1 MFPRELIERG
11 VIVTSARGA
20 IARTVAE
27 FALASMLTLLRRMV
41 ELTRPGGPRPVS
53 ETLFDKTVALVGLGC
68 VGRSLLDLLRPFGCK
83 VLVVD
88 PFLAEPE
95 AERLDVEQVSLPEAL
110 GRATVVSLHAPDVP
124 ETRGMIGAAELA
136 AMPDGAVL
144 VNTARGRLIDTRA
157 LTACAS
163 TGRLRV
169 ALDVTDPEPLPL
181 DHPLRLMAN
190 VIVTPHVAGPT
201 TDDLPRLGEAAVA
214 EVGRV
219 LRGEPPMHAITATDY
234 DRMSF

>member
-1 MFPRELIERG
+1 
-11 VIVTSARGA
+11 
-20 IARTVAE
+20 
-27 FALASMLTLLRRMV
+27 
-41 ELTRPGGPRPVS
+41 
-53 ETLFDKTVALVGLGC
+53 
-68 VGRSLLDLLRPFGCK
+68 
-83 VLVVD
+83 
-88 PFLAEPE
+88 
-95 AERLDVEQVSLPEAL
+95 
-110 GRATVVSLHAPDVP
+110 
-124 ETRGMIGAAELA
+124 
-136 AMPDGAVL
+136 
-144 VNTARGRLIDTRA
+144 
-157 LTACAS
+157 
-163 TGRLRV
+163 V